1 MKKSILLISALLM
14 FVACGRA
21 MAFTVELDPITPLTG
36 YTSMAEWDTDGDFED
51 WTYNA
56 DLIDVQVSG
65 GDFIAK
71 AGGGDPNMSLNI
83 DALTPFDSRMDLATA
98 IGTVFEIR
106 MQFATNTLNGRVDFW
121 ATINGSGPGSWPPM
135 QFAAAG
141 GAIPDVPTDG
151 QFHVFRLTLEAGDN
165 YIGNLNALRMDPVAD
180 APPIGETFK
189 VDYFRVANVTNR
201 VVVIKVDGTPL
212 PSYTSLAEWNTD
224 GDLENWMLNGIT
236 NETVSGGIF
245 SGEPNS
251 ADPWFYKNNGMG
263 MPQVNLALAPYAEF
277 RLKQAASSTASDIEV
292 FFGTTNNP
300 GLSGARRVAIPAT
313 DIPHDGQFHIYR
325 YRMAVHPDWNGVL
338 EGFRVDPYTDG
349 SFERFEIDYVRVG
362 DTVIP
367 EPALLLGIALA
378 GIAILRKRF

>member
-14 FVACGRA
+14 LVVCGRT
-21 MAFTVELDPITPLTG
+21 MAFTVELDPLTPLTG

-65 GDFIAK
+65 GNFIAK
-71 AGGGDPNMSLNI
+71 DNGGDPNMSLNI
-83 DALTPFDSRMDLATA
+83 GALTPPDPRMELATA
-98 IGTVFEIR
+98 IDTIFEIR

-121 ATINGSGPGSWPPM
+121 ATINGSGPGTWPPM
-135 QFAAAG
+135 QFATAG
-141 GAIPDVPTDG
+141 GAIPDVPIDG
-151 QFHVFRLTLEAGDN
+151 AFHVFRLTLEAGDN
-165 YIGNLNALRMDPVAD
+165 YIGNLSALRVDPVAD

-189 VDYFRVANVTNR
+189 IDYFRVAKVTNQ
-201 VVVIKVDGTPL
+201 VVVIEVDGTPI

-224 GDLENWMLNGIT
+224 GDLENWFLNTIT

-251 ADPWFYKNNGMG
+251 ADPSFYKNNGMG
-263 MPQVNLALAPYAEF
+263 LPQVNLALAPYAEF
-277 RLKQAASSTASDIEV
+277 RLKQSASSTASDIEI

-300 GLSGARRVAIPAT
+300 GLSGARRVAIPASK
-313 DIPHDGQFHIYR
+313 IPHDGAFHIYR
-325 YRMAVHPDWNGVL
+325 YRMAEHPDWNGIL
-338 EGFRVDPYTDG
+338 EGFRIDPYTDG
-349 SFERFEIDYVRVG
+349 STERFEVDYVRVG

-367 EPALLLGIALA
+367 EPALLLGILLG
-378 GIAILRKRF
+378 GIAIFRKRF